1 MIGLV
6 SLFTDLSSEMI
17 NPLLPIFIAGLV
29 PLRLAPLFIGL
40 SEGIAESTASLLK
53 LISGRI
59 SDRIGKRKSLV
70 VLGYGLSTLARP
82 MMSLLPAS
90 C

>member
-29 PLRLAPLFIGL
+29 PLRLAPLFVGL

-53 LISGRI
+53 LVSGRV
-59 SDRIGKRKSLV
+59 SDYLGRRKALV
-70 VLGYGLSTLARP
+70 VLGYGLSTIARP
-82 MMSLLPAS
+82 LMSLAG
-90 C
+90 